1 MRRGASGP
9 TSFSPMSHHLR
20 SCLLVFVLALGV
32 AVALPDPVGAGRAY
46 TEHVRPLQAAIV
58 RKEPVARVD
67 LPTRGELAARAALQQ
82 VGIAY
87 HWGGESPAT
96 GFDCSG
102 LVRWAYEQVGLDL
115 PHSSYALYDTGRSV
129 PASRLAPGDLL
140 FFEGLGHV
148 GIYVGKGRMVHAPQT
163 GRDVEVVSLSG
174 SAYGGRLDGARRI
187 AS

>member
-1 MRRGASGP
+1 
-9 TSFSPMSHHLR
+9 MSHHLR
-20 SCLLVFVLALGV
+20 SCLLVLVLALGL
-32 AVALPDPVGAGRAY
+32 AASRPGSVGAGRADAP
-46 TEHVRPLQAAIV
+46 HARPLQAAIV

-67 LPTRGELAARAALQQ
+67 LPTRGELAARAALQE

-115 PHSSYALYDTGRSV
+115 PHSSYALYETGRTV
-129 PASRLAPGDLL
+129 PVSKLAPGDLL

-163 GRDVEVVSLSG
+163 GRDVEVVSLGS
-174 SAYGGRLDGARRI
+174 SAYNEHMVGARRVV
-187 AS
+187 S